1 MPALIAYY
9 SRADENYFG
18 GTLRYIDK
26 GNTQIAAEILQALTG
41 ADMFRIEQLTPY
53 SKDYN
58 SCIEEARSDLRR
70 NARPELKAMPE
81 SLDKYDTIYLGFPNY
96 WGTMPMAV
104 FTFLERS
111 DLKGKTIK
119 PFCTNEGSGMGRLVR
134 EKCDF
139 LVSIPMKGHISSL
152 NASAAAAILL
162 YEAVRRRM

>member
-1 MPALIAYY
+1 MKTISAEHSDI
-9 SRADENYFG
+9 STRA
-18 GTLRYIDK
+18 TPRSPQRYCK
-26 GNTQIAAEILQALTG
+26 LSQV
-41 ADMFRIEQLTPY
+41 RICSGSNSSHPY

-119 PFCTNEGSGMGRLVR
+119 PFCTNEGSGMGES
-134 EKCDF
+134 EKVIKVLCPESTIEKG
-139 LVSIPMKGHISSL
+139 LSIWGSK
-152 NASAAAAILL
+152 AANSEKALKKWL
-162 YEAVRRRM
+162 

>member
-26 GNTQIAAEILQALTG
+26 GNTRIAAEILQALTD

-119 PFCTNEGSGMGRLVR
+119 PFCTNEGSGMGES
-134 EKCDF
+134 EKDIKVLCPDSTIEKG
-139 LVSIPMKGHISSL
+139 LSIWGSK
-152 NASAAAAILL
+152 AADSEKALKKWL
-162 YEAVRRRM
+162 